1 MPDPVVYKPASTDW
15 LNPKSKSPGTG
26 SVIATGGVQQ
36 NYDPGEFEFTPKYN
50 QNNYRLRAQAQPW
63 YEQGAKM
70 LGNAIFNTAT
80 GLIEGFAYIPEIFD
94 KDRDY
99 SNAVTRQMQDWKNL
113 FGEIYRENPEQ
124 TFDLSD
130 PAWWF
135 TNIQMLAES
144 AGAFALEGAAIGKLF
159 SAAAKGA
166 GALMKVNRA
175 GQIGRAVVNEA
186 AKLATAATLSYTEG
200 AMSGYRVYDQTYQE
214 QRLKNLRAG
223 MGEEEADAEARK
235 RAGQA
240 AATTVRM
247 NTAMN
252 TVLNL
257 GIIAP
262 MFHGPTDKAVN
273 WWKTTGARAEG
284 KSLPGWKSRVAAAA
298 YENPEIKRAL
308 NYRGWSNSI
317 PAEMVK
323 EGVEEVNTQYAE
335 QEGLRVGKG
344 EGQGMFRALANFERY
359 FKDVSNQEGAL
370 NFILGAFGGVAQTV
384 LIDAIPR
391 SAIKLGPD
399 GKPLFQKGADGEIVT
414 DANGKPK
421 YQKEFIRPKAFDQRG
436 KKQYF
441 DNIKESIL
449 SDINTQEKLQQD
461 LVKYTAEGNVAKA
474 DYVRSQLFSITAL
487 DAVQKGMTENWQE
500 EFRQIEQLDN
510 TKDLG
515 EAMNDQITQLREAV
529 GKAQTEEEK
538 TAFTQQLN
546 DAMKQQEQLTGKSEA
561 MLKGFATSMKDES
574 YKERA
579 RDAVQD
585 LKHLQDL
592 HGLIQKR
599 IVTQDNPISGEAAD
613 HLFFRKAD
621 IYMRRRGIQREEAAL
636 QKEEA
641 VDSYAAMQVEDLVNR
656 SISKYNEHLEVLNSV
671 ENELDADITALQKA
685 DANATLPA
693 IQQLLEKYKIKDSDN
708 LALAMSD
715 LVNKFMLKRKLYQQ
729 SSEAARTEMEESSNY
744 KYWKEAN
751 PDKSFK
757 DYVAAVQGN
766 VLTRNRRAYLESFKM
781 QTDVAEQNLTEI
793 ESSRGIEELY
803 KALTKDRTK
812 AIDKLESAIK
822 KSNTELDLAEN
833 NKKSA
838 ASLSVQ
844 QKQVVIAR
852 LEQQIEGFEK
862 ERAALDKKREALETE
877 LKTLLNK
884 GKGIFTNFNK
894 IVHLRSDIALVKS
907 QLSSIEAQI
916 NTAKKQ
922 LSTLGAKLEV
932 AVQNAT
938 IIEQQPAEDILDELD
953 PETEEDELPE
963 QTQAQNFDPESKPES
978 DFTAEQVGTSEED
991 SALDEYM
998 NLKNTMPAAIL
1009 KTLDG
1014 LETEFT
1020 AKGYFSFQ
1028 EVINAMQPHVS
1039 RGTIEKSQVYAVA
1052 VLMKQAMDSKKTSV
1066 VPAAESTEQTSTDT
1080 PADVELPVITHS
1092 EQPMI
1097 LVNEA
1102 MWTNEGIADQYWTPS
1117 AKTTNTVKAN
1127 SADLKY
1133 ITIANGNRLMLR
1145 NETVYENG
1153 VWAPQ
1158 LDDTSNKDRMV
1169 AGRIKA
1175 GDAVILRVDKDWDG
1189 KINNHHTLEQDEY
1202 LRGEKVPDTFAGYTD
1217 NGKIRTSESMKHQGY
1232 ANVPIQIIHEATG
1245 KVIGYFPMN
1254 DWVNETLGAETYRN
1268 VEDYD
1273 EEGNP
1278 GMVDRQSRINLAI
1291 RKRIAEQWNADPTA
1305 EVKTTI
1311 AYRTTGRVMHAGE
1324 VSATGKVKYQVN
1336 TAFKMLPDPKLN
1348 MGVATK
1354 EAFLVGKGAAASNQ
1368 MTLVQ
1373 LKPAERE
1380 AMAGSPVVYLPMPNG
1395 EYLPQPLETKKLSGK
1410 SDFTTMSKV
1419 IELHLQAGT
1428 SHLTAEGEKMIADI
1442 QAATTFDIST
1452 TQGLKD
1458 FIEQYYTYTSNFMDA
1473 VTNVDAPA
1481 DTDAEGKQSKVQQ
1494 FLIAVPNSSTKLVK
1508 IGFTFSGR
1516 MPAYAKLQNGKLS
1529 DDFNNMLKAGL
1540 ATRFK
1545 NVVFTDGNLRGT
1557 NDTRPITSILITED
1571 GQLRRYKH
1579 DNYNAYMKTFTYTS
1593 VYGHTKIDGN
1603 YVYAANSQAVLTP
1616 DPLLPQVPSVTSL
1629 TTKGAPDTETQMD
1642 VSDDE
1647 SVIDSLSNFALAPGY
1662 VEPVIK
1668 PEGKPLTLENLTDLY
1683 NFTEAGERNGKTP
1696 EQVMTHLKS
1705 LNISALADGYNPFVK
1720 CS

>member
-1 MPDPVVYKPASTDW
+1 
-15 LNPKSKSPGTG
+15 
-26 SVIATGGVQQ
+26 
-36 NYDPGEFEFTPKYN
+36 
-50 QNNYRLRAQAQPW
+50 
-63 YEQGAKM
+63 
-70 LGNAIFNTAT
+70 
-80 GLIEGFAYIPEIFD
+80 
-94 KDRDY
+94 
-99 SNAVTRQMQDWKNL
+99 
-113 FGEIYRENPEQ
+113 
-124 TFDLSD
+124 
-130 PAWWF
+130 
-135 TNIQMLAES
+135 
-144 AGAFALEGAAIGKLF
+144 
-159 SAAAKGA
+159 
-166 GALMKVNRA
+166 
-175 GQIGRAVVNEA
+175 
-186 AKLATAATLSYTEG
+186 
-200 AMSGYRVYDQTYQE
+200 
-214 QRLKNLRAG
+214 
-223 MGEEEADAEARK
+223 
-235 RAGQA
+235 
-240 AATTVRM
+240 
-247 NTAMN
+247 
-252 TVLNL
+252 
-257 GIIAP
+257 
-262 MFHGPTDKAVN
+262 
-273 WWKTTGARAEG
+273 
-284 KSLPGWKSRVAAAA
+284 
-298 YENPEIKRAL
+298 
-308 NYRGWSNSI
+308 
-317 PAEMVK
+317 
-323 EGVEEVNTQYAE
+323 
-335 QEGLRVGKG
+335 
-344 EGQGMFRALANFERY
+344 
-359 FKDVSNQEGAL
+359 
-370 NFILGAFGGVAQTV
+370 
-384 LIDAIPR
+384 
-391 SAIKLGPD
+391 
-399 GKPLFQKGADGEIVT
+399 
-414 DANGKPK
+414 
-421 YQKEFIRPKAFDQRG
+421 
-436 KKQYF
+436 
-441 DNIKESIL
+441 
-449 SDINTQEKLQQD
+449 
-461 LVKYTAEGNVAKA
+461 
-474 DYVRSQLFSITAL
+474 
-487 DAVQKGMTENWQE
+487 
-500 EFRQIEQLDN
+500 
-510 TKDLG
+510 
-515 EAMNDQITQLREAV
+515 
-529 GKAQTEEEK
+529 
-538 TAFTQQLN
+538 
-546 DAMKQQEQLTGKSEA
+546 
-561 MLKGFATSMKDES
+561 
-574 YKERA
+574 
-579 RDAVQD
+579 
-585 LKHLQDL
+585 
-592 HGLIQKR
+592 
-599 IVTQDNPISGEAAD
+599 
-613 HLFFRKAD
+613 
-621 IYMRRRGIQREEAAL
+621 
-636 QKEEA
+636 
-641 VDSYAAMQVEDLVNR
+641 
-656 SISKYNEHLEVLNSV
+656 
-671 ENELDADITALQKA
+671 
-685 DANATLPA
+685 
-693 IQQLLEKYKIKDSDN
+693 
-708 LALAMSD
+708 
-715 LVNKFMLKRKLYQQ
+715 
-729 SSEAARTEMEESSNY
+729 
-744 KYWKEAN
+744 
-751 PDKSFK
+751 
-757 DYVAAVQGN
+757 
-766 VLTRNRRAYLESFKM
+766 
-781 QTDVAEQNLTEI
+781 
-793 ESSRGIEELY
+793 
-803 KALTKDRTK
+803 
-812 AIDKLESAIK
+812 
-822 KSNTELDLAEN
+822 
-833 NKKSA
+833 
-838 ASLSVQ
+838 
-844 QKQVVIAR
+844 
-852 LEQQIEGFEK
+852 
-862 ERAALDKKREALETE
+862 
-877 LKTLLNK
+877 
-884 GKGIFTNFNK
+884 
-894 IVHLRSDIALVKS
+894 
-907 QLSSIEAQI
+907 
-916 NTAKKQ
+916 
-922 LSTLGAKLEV
+922 
-932 AVQNAT
+932 
-938 IIEQQPAEDILDELD
+938 
-953 PETEEDELPE
+953 
-963 QTQAQNFDPESKPES
+963 
-978 DFTAEQVGTSEED
+978 
-991 SALDEYM
+991 
-998 NLKNTMPAAIL
+998 
-1009 KTLDG
+1009 
-1014 LETEFT
+1014 
-1020 AKGYFSFQ
+1020 
-1028 EVINAMQPHVS
+1028 
-1039 RGTIEKSQVYAVA
+1039 
-1052 VLMKQAMDSKKTSV
+1052 MKQAIDSKKTPV
-1066 VPAAESTEQTSTDT
+1066 VPAVSIVPDVSQSAVEQSLPNQGTGVAAAVQVNDKVADIKRREQEELDNLFSKTQASTDKQLNT
-1080 PADVELPVITHS
+1080 PVQKLSKEEVSKNIETAKQQNKDLVEELENPEFLNDEKRNDEWDKKADELSYKLPQGVSFRITDGKVDFFDNQSYRESNFGGNTITRVTVFNLHKQTEKFEVGDRLQVDDGSRALPAIVTKVNEHGKILEAKKEDGRIIISRGNIITLAPINDRLKINAKYDAELAALKPAIPDVELPAITHS

-1133 ITIANGNRLMLR
+1133 ITIAIGNRLMLR

-1291 RKRIAEQWNADPTA
+1291 RKRIAEQWNADPTT
-1305 EVKTTI
+1305 EMKTTV

-1529 DDFNNMLKAGL
+1529 DDFNNVLKAGL

-1557 NDTRPITSILITED
+1557 NDTRPITSVLITED

-1603 YVYAANSQAVLTP
+1603 YVYAANSQTVLTP

-1629 TTKGAPDTETQMD
+1629 TTRGTPDTETQMD

>member
-1 MPDPVVYKPASTDW
+1 MPDPVYKPASTDW
-15 LNPKSKSPGTG
+15 LNPKSRSSGTG
-26 SVIATGGVQQ
+26 SVVATGGVQQ

-50 QNNYRLRAQAQPW
+50 QNNYKLRAQAQPW

-70 LGNAIFNTAT
+70 LGNAITNTAT
-80 GLIEGFAYIPEIFD
+80 GLVEGFAYLPEMFD
-94 KDRDY
+94 KESDY
-99 SNAVTRQMQDWKNL
+99 SNAVTRQMQEWKNP

-159 SAAAKGA
+159 AAAARGA
-166 GALMKVNRA
+166 GAAMGVGRA
-175 GQIGRAVVNEA
+175 GQIGRTLTTGVAQT
-186 AKLATAATLSYTEG
+186 ATAATLAYTEG

-214 QRLKNLRAG
+214 QRLKNIRSGMSEEQADMNARQRAG
-223 MGEEEADAEARK
+223 EAAS
-235 RAGQA
+235 
-240 AATTVRM
+240 TVVKM
-247 NTAMN
+247 NTVMN

-262 MFHGPTDKAVN
+262 MFHGPTDKALT

-284 KSLPGWKSRVAAAA
+284 ESLAGWKSRVASAA
-298 YENPEIKRAL
+298 YENPEIKRIL

-317 PAEMVK
+317 PAEMIK

-344 EGQGMFRALANFERY
+344 EGQGMFQALANFERY

-384 LIDAIPR
+384 LLDAIPR
-391 SAIKLGPD
+391 SAIKLGED
-399 GKPLFQKGADGEIVT
+399 GKGLYKKGADGEIVT
-414 DANGKPK
+414 VNGKPQ

-515 EAMNDQITQLREAV
+515 EAMNDQVSQLRDAV
-529 GKAQTEEEK
+529 AKAETEEEK
-538 TAFTQQLN
+538 TAATLQLN
-546 DAMKQQEQLTGKSEA
+546 DAMKKQEQLTGKSEA

-599 IVTQDNPISGEAAD
+599 IVTQDNPISGEASD

-621 IYMRRRGIQREEAAL
+621 IYIRRRGIQREERRIM
-636 QKEEA
+636 KEEELEHWG
-641 VDSYAAMQVEDLVNR
+641 DLLDAAAGIEGRERIENPILKKQKQDLEGFR
-656 SISKYNEHLEVLNSV
+656 QETNEK
-671 ENELDADITALQKA
+671 ENEL
-685 DANATLPA
+685 N
-693 IQQLLEKYKIKDSDN
+693 
-708 LALAMSD
+708 
-715 LVNKFMLKRKLYQQ
+715 
-729 SSEAARTEMEESSNY
+729 
-744 KYWKEAN
+744 
-751 PDKSFK
+751 
-757 DYVAAVQGN
+757 
-766 VLTRNRRAYLESFKM
+766 
-781 QTDVAEQNLTEI
+781 EI
-793 ESSRGIEELY
+793 ESDKGIGQLY
-803 KALTKDRTK
+803 EALMDDRVKAVKDMETKIRK
-812 AIDKLESAIK
+812 MNVES
-822 KSNTELDLAEN
+822 ELAET

-838 ASLSVQ
+838 ASISVQ
-844 QKQVVIAR
+844 QKQITIAR
-852 LEQQIEGFEK
+852 LEQQIESLTS
-862 ERAALDKKREALETE
+862 ERSALDKKRETLETE

-894 IVHLRSDIALVKS
+894 IVHLRSDIAMVKA
-907 QLSSIEAQI
+907 QLNSVEAQI

-922 LSTLGAKLEV
+922 LELLGTKLEV

-953 PETEEDELPE
+953 PETEEDSLPE
-963 QTQAQNFDPESKPES
+963 QTQAQNFDPESTPQS
-978 DFTAEQVGTSEED
+978 DFTAEQVSTSQES

-1028 EVINAMQPHVS
+1028 EVINTMQPHVS
-1039 RGTIEKSQVYAVA
+1039 RGTIEKSQVFAVA
-1052 VLMKQAMDSKKTSV
+1052 ALMKQAIDSKKTPV
-1066 VPAAESTEQTSTDT
+1066 VPAAESIEQTSTDA
-1080 PADVELPVITHS
+1080 PADVELPAITHS

-1117 AKTTNTVKAN
+1117 AKTKSTVKAN
-1127 SADLKY
+1127 SADVKY
-1133 ITIANGNRLMLR
+1133 ITIVNGNRLMLR

-1268 VEDYD
+1268 VDDYD
-1273 EEGNP
+1273 ADGNP
-1278 GMVDRQSRINLAI
+1278 GMVERQSRINLAI

-1305 EVKTTI
+1305 EVRTTI

-1324 VSATGKVKYQVN
+1324 VSATGKVRYQVN

-1354 EAFLVGKGAAASNQ
+1354 EAFLIGKGAAASNQ

-1428 SHLTAEGEKMIADI
+1428 SHLTAEGQKMIADI
-1442 QAATTFDIST
+1442 QTATGFDIGT
-1452 TQGLKD
+1452 TQGLKN

-1540 ATRFK
+1540 TTRFK
-1545 NVVFTDGNLRGT
+1545 NVVFTDGNLKGT